1 MDNRFLIVSDVDGTL
16 LGDDDSLERF
26 TRWLAPRRNQ
36 FYLAYNSGRLP
47 DSIRKSVEKTLLPEP
62 DALIG
67 GVGTQIELFS
77 TGEKLANWP
86 LLQGNWD
93 SQVILETLAD
103 CEGLELQPEVFL
115 AEHKISYYAHGATE
129 KELAYWKSLLEEASQ
144 RVQLVYSSER
154 DLDFLPVGINKGAAT
169 AHLANFWTIPA
180 NRVIVCGDTGNDR
193 SMFELDFRG
202 VVVGNAL
209 AELKTLRSER
219 IYHAQGHYAAGVE
232 EGVRHWVNSSLKG

>member
-16 LGDDDSLERF
+16 LGDDDALARF
-26 TRWLAPRRNQ
+26 ARWLAPRRDQ

-47 DSIRKSVEKTLLPEP
+47 DSIRKSVETTLLPEP

-77 TGEKLANWP
+77 SRKMLEDWP
-86 LLQGNWD
+86 QLQGNWD
-93 SQVILETLAD
+93 SEVILETLAD

-115 AEHKISYYAHGATE
+115 AEHKISYFAHGASE
-129 KELAYWKSLLEEASQ
+129 KELSRWKTLLENAGQ
-144 RVQLVYSSER
+144 GVQLVYSSAR

-169 AHLANFWTIPA
+169 ARLAEFWKVPA
-180 NRVIVCGDTGNDR
+180 ERVIVCGDTGNDR
-193 SMFELDFRG
+193 SMFELGFYG

-209 AELKTLRSER
+209 EELKALQSER
-219 IYHAQGHYAAGVE
+219 IFLSQGHYAAGVE
-232 EGVRHWVNSSLKG
+232 EGVRHWLNFTAQ